1 VGNRELAAY
10 DQRHCSVTFLEHEV
24 TSVVNSPTSTGMG
37 FWSINPYIGCE
48 FGCTY
53 CYARVTHRYAVERAH
68 YAGRAS
74 TEAVAQ
80 FRASGN
86 WEMFE
91 RHIFVKRRHAV
102 LTALERDLVRIH
114 LKNTLDDPHPI
125 IIGTATDPYQPAERR
140 FQITRAIVERFL
152 DARGLV
158 IGIIT
163 KSPLICR
170 DIDLLGELGRR
181 HRVTVYISLISTDTR
196 TIKLFEPRAYMP
208 HARLRALQKLNK
220 AGIRAGINAA
230 PILPGVTDSVFQI
243 DDLMLAARE
252 ADTAFVHPSVLRFYP
267 AARDHFLPVI
277 AQHFPNL
284 IPRYRAAY
292 RVGWDAPSSYVSAVQ
307 RRFQRIARKHGI
319 DPDDP
324 LQVREH
330 RVAKVAKQE
339 MQLSLL

>member
-1 VGNRELAAY
+1 
-10 DQRHCSVTFLEHEV
+10 
-24 TSVVNSPTSTGMG
+24 MG

-68 YAGRAS
+68 YAGKAS

-91 RHIFVKRRHAV
+91 RHIFVKRRQAV

-152 DARGLV
+152 DARGLA

-170 DIDLLGELGRR
+170 DTDLLGELGRR
-181 HRVTVYISLISTDTR
+181 HRVTVYISLISTDIR
-196 TIKLFEPRAYMP
+196 TIKLFEPRASMP
-208 HARLRALQKLNK
+208 HARLRTLQKLNK

-243 DDLMLAARE
+243 DALMLAARA

-267 AARDHFLPVI
+267 AARDHFLSII

-284 IPRYRAAY
+284 IPRYRVAY
-292 RVGWDAPSSYVSAVQ
+292 RGNWDAPSSYVTAVQ

-330 RVAKVAKQE
+330 RVVKQK